1 MKNKYLISS
10 ALMGIVLGIL
20 FIILA
25 NSDSFITAPNS
36 WVILLYAI
44 FQFVGGVCIF
54 ISIFDYGYSK
64 TTSLIGIILYIVPL
78 IFGCMLII
86 TDQILLLFLSVTFS
100 LIEIILL
107 YMVYR
112 QLPKELPSVTQN
124 PPNKY
129 ILYSFQFAIL
139 EAFLTKNTLE
149 KANSPISYII
159 IALGIL
165 GVMFSFISLRFSKT
179 DNKEKTKH
187 MTLITISIYL
197 ILGIL
202 FIIKLS
208 YLVLFPIIEI
218 AILYTGYMNL
228 KKEKEGDE
236 NER

>member
-1 MKNKYLISS
+1 MKNKYIISS
-10 ALMGIVLGIL
+10 AIMGIVLGIL
-20 FIILA
+20 FIILGF
-25 NSDSFITAPNS
+25 SDSFNTDPNV

-44 FQFVGGVCIF
+44 FQFIGG
-54 ISIFDYGYSK
+54 ISIFIAIFYCGYSK
-64 TTSLIGIILYIVPL
+64 KTALTGIILYTVTL

-100 LIEIILL
+100 LIEIILS
-107 YMVYR
+107 YMGYR

-129 ILYSFQFAIL
+129 ILYSFQFAVL
-139 EAFLTKNTLE
+139 EELMTRHALDIKY
-149 KANSPISYII
+149 NSPIISYII
-159 IALGIL
+159 ITL
-165 GVMFSFISLRFSKT
+165 GVLGAVFSFISLKLSKT
-179 DNKEKTKH
+179 DNKEKTKR

-218 AILYTGYMNL
+218 AILYMGYMDL
-228 KKEKEGDE
+228 KKEKERDE
-236 NER
+236 R